1 MKKVCR
7 TSLITILIVSMLL
20 IANITG
26 TCAASPIKF
35 TDVKST
41 SWYYS
46 YVNKLIDL
54 KITSGIGDNKFGPN
68 NNVTRAEFVT
78 FLCKATGLTQKI
90 GYDFNDTEKHWA
102 REWITAAVTAN
113 IIDKGTSFEPN
124 KAITRQESVEM
135 LCRALS
141 LQADTDM
148 QTPYADISTN
158 PGYSNTAYKE
168 YLMLGTLSN
177 DKRYFKPTSSITRAE
192 TAAVIVN
199 VYDYKTDTDK
209 FKAGKK
215 AEAEKEK
222 AAQEEA
228 VRLAA
233 WKESV
238 KNIPVSVLNNT
249 DGLYKNMSPYE
260 SNKYLVNQTDYLK
273 NWGAKYKMT
282 SEEFATEVV
291 KVGSEIMNLW
301 YNADYRKLNDLES
314 GFKKIGETNFINN
327 SMKRNLNYV
336 QNNKFLSE
344 GKFSTGSGLIVYT
357 DDGALVLRGTI
368 KYRYL
373 SPTSTTVLE
382 SEKVGTTGKHI
393 ELGVWYEQDYQIRF
407 YPEPDG
413 LKFTRMDAI
422 SSIRVS
428 AK

>member
-7 TSLITILIVSMLL
+7 TSLVTILIVSMLL

-26 TCAASPIKF
+26 TCAASTIKF

-41 SWYYS
+41 SWYYT

-54 KITSGIGDNKFGPN
+54 KITSGIGNNKFGPN

-192 TAAVIVN
+192 TATVIVN
-199 VYDYKTDTDK
+199 IYDYKTDPHK
-209 FKAGKK
+209 FKAGKM

-228 VRLAA
+228 ARLAA

-249 DGLYKNMSPYE
+249 DGLYKTSVYE
-260 SNKYLVNQTDYLK
+260 SYKYLKTGTDYFK
-273 NWGAKYKMT
+273 VWGSQYGMN
-282 SEEFATEVV
+282 EDEFANEMVRLGTEY
-291 KVGSEIMNLW
+291 GNTW
-301 YNADYRKLNDLES
+301 ANADYRKLDELES
-314 GFKKIGETNFINN
+314 NLKSLWEKNVINN
-327 SMKRNLNYV
+327 YLKRNLDYTK
-336 QNNKFLSE
+336 NNTLVSE
-344 GKFSTGSGLIVYT
+344 GNFITSTGMLVFADFGNP
-357 DDGALVLRGTI
+357 VLRGTMKC
-368 KYRYL
+368 KYS
-373 SPTSTTVLE
+373 SPTSTNILNADIVE
-382 SEKVGTTGKHI
+382 ATGKHLK
-393 ELGVWYEQDYQIRF
+393 LGVWYEQDFEISYLPQK
-407 YPEPDG
+407 DG
-413 LKFTRMDAI
+413 LKITSMHSI
-422 SSIRVS
+422 SGIRIS
-428 AK
+428 K

>member
-7 TSLITILIVSMLL
+7 TSLITILIVLMLL

-26 TCAASPIKF
+26 ICAASTIKF

-41 SWYYS
+41 SWYYT

-54 KITSGIGDNKFGPN
+54 KITSGIGDNKFGSN

-102 REWITAAVTAN
+102 REWITAAVTEN

-148 QTPYADISTN
+148 QTPYADITTN
-158 PGYSNTAYKE
+158 PGYSNKAYKE

-177 DKRYFKPTSSITRAE
+177 DKRYFKPASSITRAE
-192 TAAVIVN
+192 TATVIVN
-199 VYDYKTDTDK
+199 VYDYKTDPGK
-209 FKAGKK
+209 FKDGKK

-228 VRLAA
+228 ARLAA

-238 KNIPVSVLNNT
+238 KGIAPELLANTQGLVKPSV
-249 DGLYKNMSPYE
+249 YE
-260 SNKYLVNQTDYLK
+260 SYKYLRNEQFDYLK
-273 NWGAKYKMT
+273 NWGSDYGMT
-282 SEEFATEVV
+282 PEEFESEMVR
-291 KVGSEIMNLW
+291 VGSKYANLIA
-301 YNADYRKLNDLES
+301 NANYKKMDTYEATLKSLLESNQLNNYLQRKLS
-314 GFKKIGETNFINN
+314 
-327 SMKRNLNYV
+327 YV
-336 QNNKFLSE
+336 KDNTIVSE
-344 GKFSTGSGLIVYT
+344 GIFITSKGLLVFT
-357 DDGALVLRGTI
+357 DWGNPVLRGTI
-368 KYRYL
+368 KYKYS
-373 SPTSTTVLE
+373 SPTSVKFLILK
-382 SEKVGTTGKHI
+382 SLV
-393 ELGVWYEQDYQIRF
+393 QQIRHH
-407 YPEPDG
+407 
-413 LKFTRMDAI
+413 K
-422 SSIRVS
+422 
-428 AK
+428 

>member
-26 TCAASPIKF
+26 TCAASTIKF

-41 SWYYS
+41 SWYYT

-199 VYDYKTDTDK
+199 VYDYKTDPDK

-228 VRLAA
+228 ARLAA

-238 KNIPVSVLNNT
+238 KGIAPELLANIQGLVKPSV
-249 DGLYKNMSPYE
+249 YE
-260 SNKYLVNQTDYLK
+260 SFKYLRNEESDYLK
-273 NWGAKYKMT
+273 NWGAKYKM
-282 SEEFATEVV
+282 SPEAFEKEMVRVAT
-291 KVGSEIMNLW
+291 KYGNTW
-301 YNADYRKLNDLES
+301 ANADYRKLNEL
-314 GFKKIGETNFINN
+314 ETNLKSLWEKNVINN
-327 SMKRNLNYV
+327 YLKKNLDYTRNN
-336 QNNKFLSE
+336 FLVSE
-344 GKFSTGSGLIVYT
+344 GKFITSTGMLVFADFGNP
-357 DDGALVLRGTI
+357 VLRGTMKC
-368 KYRYL
+368 KYL
-373 SPTSTTVLE
+373 NPTSTNILKADTVE
-382 SEKVGTTGKHI
+382 ATGKTL
-393 ELGVWYEQDYQIRF
+393 ELGVWYEQDYEIHFYAEKDGIKVTSMNAVSGIRMS
-407 YPEPDG
+407 
-413 LKFTRMDAI
+413 K
-422 SSIRVS
+422 
-428 AK
+428 

>member
-7 TSLITILIVSMLL
+7 TSLVTILIVSMLL

-41 SWYYS
+41 SWYYT

-90 GYDFNDTEKHWA
+90 GYDFNDTGKHWA

-113 IIDKGTSFEPN
+113 IIDKGMSFEPN
-124 KAITRQESVEM
+124 KSITRQESVEM

-168 YLMLGTLSN
+168 YLMLGTLSD

-199 VYDYKTDTDK
+199 IYDYKTDPDK
-209 FKAGKK
+209 FKKTKVSQSDADKQ
-215 AEAEKEK
+215 EKENYETWENSIK
-222 AAQEEA
+222 GLPSE
-228 VRLAA
+228 L
-233 WKESV
+233 
-238 KNIPVSVLNNT
+238 LNNNS
-249 DGLYKNMSPYE
+249 GLNKNSVYESYLYLYKE
-260 SNKYLVNQTDYLK
+260 TGFLKEWRGKYGMNETQ
-273 NWGAKYKMT
+273 
-282 SEEFATEVV
+282 FADEIVR
-291 KVGSEIMNLW
+291 VGSLYAYAFANINYKNTDAFKSSIQSIYDTGNLDS
-301 YNADYRKLNDLES
+301 YLNKQLTYISKNSIVVE
-314 GFKKIGETNFINN
+314 GE
-327 SMKRNLNYV
+327 
-336 QNNKFLSE
+336 FLTS
-344 GKFSTGSGLIVYT
+344 KGLIVCT
-357 DDGALVLRGTI
+357 EENVMKLRGTI
-368 KYRYL
+368 RYKY
-373 SPTSTTVLE
+373 SKPTSNAVLNSEIVKTTNKP
-382 SEKVGTTGKHI
+382 SEI
-393 ELGVWYEQDYQIRF
+393 GVWYEQDFEINFNPRNA
-407 YPEPDG
+407 G
-413 LKFTRMDAI
+413 LKCTSLKPI
-422 SSIRVS
+422 SEIRIS
-428 AK
+428 N

>member
-7 TSLITILIVSMLL
+7 TSLVTILIVSMLL

-26 TCAASPIKF
+26 TFAASTIKF

-41 SWYYS
+41 SWYYT

-68 NNVTRAEFVT
+68 NNLTRAEFVT

-141 LQADTDM
+141 LKADTDM

-168 YLMLGTLSN
+168 YLMLGTLSD
-177 DKRYFKPTSSITRAE
+177 DKRYFKPTNSITRAE

-199 VYDYKTDTDK
+199 VYDYKTDPDK
-209 FKAGKK
+209 FKAGKI

-228 VRLAA
+228 ARLAA

-249 DGLYKNMSPYE
+249 DGLYKTSVYE
-260 SNKYLVNQTDYLK
+260 SYKYLKTGTDYFK
-273 NWGAKYKMT
+273 VWGSQYGMN
-282 SEEFATEVV
+282 EDEFANEMVR
-291 KVGSEIMNLW
+291 VGSKFMNTW
-301 YNADYRKLNDLES
+301 YNADYSKIDQLKTNLKSVLES
-314 GFKKIGETNFINN
+314 NVINN
-327 SMKRNLNYV
+327 YLQENLDYV
-336 QNNKFLSE
+336 KNNKFVAQ
-344 GKFSTGSGLIVYT
+344 GNFSTSSGM
-357 DDGALVLRGTI
+357 LVFSSWGNPILRGTI

-373 SPTSTTVLE
+373 NPTSSKVIE
-382 SEKVGTTGKHI
+382 SEKIGATGNHI
-393 ELGVWYEQDYQIRF
+393 EIGVWYEKDVEITF
-407 YPEPDG
+407 LPEKEG
-413 LKFTRMDAI
+413 LKATSMHTI
-422 SSIRVS
+422 SYIRIS
-428 AK
+428 R